1 MSLDNEE
8 AVARALEV
16 TSLQDLSDRQ
26 KIELA
31 ALLPEI
37 PEPLRSQLYDLVP
50 GLRAIE
56 LAAVDAYERTYVA
69 GLDTNDKNQQRLH
82 DSFAQTRDVIEGKL
96 TRDDLSEEY
105 ERYLLDSLK
114 EADRLEAQKD
124 TENKAFIAS
133 EARATRRAML
143 FATLGVPVVTVIVSV
158 GAQVLMR
165 SGSLRVGR

>member
-1 MSLDNEE
+1 MSLNNEN

-16 TSLQDLSDRQ
+16 TSLRDLSDRK

-37 PEPLRSQLYDLVP
+37 SEPLRSQLYDLVP

-69 GLDTNDKNQQRLH
+69 GLKANDKNQQRLH
-82 DSFAQTRDVIEGKL
+82 DSFVRTRDVIEGKL
-96 TRDDLSEEY
+96 HRDDLSEEY
-105 ERYLLDSLK
+105 ERYLIGSLK

-124 TENKAFIAS
+124 TESKAFIAS
-133 EARATRRAML
+133 EARETRRAVL
-143 FATLGVPVVTVIVSV
+143 FVTLGVPVVTVIVSL
-158 GAQVLMR
+158 GAQVLIR
-165 SGSLRVGR
+165 SGNFRVGR